1 VYPNLVRVK
10 EPVFAL
16 SFSAIVL
23 EKSKH
28 WLSSWEEIQ
37 KHRFASPRGYRILDI
52 RTKKMNALTV
62 KNPFTVSKMVKA
74 GRISVGILITSD
86 AKRYASKIG
95 GMVVLKP
102 PIEVVTL
109 YHYLNV
115 EHRRLVP
122 KIEKILI
129 ELNDSGKTKD
139 IIRGSN

>member
-37 KHRFASPRGYRILDI
+37 KHRFAYPRGYRILDI

-95 GMVVLKP
+95 GVV
-102 PIEVVTL
+102 IL

>member
-1 VYPNLVRVK
+1 
-10 EPVFAL
+10 
-16 SFSAIVL
+16 
-23 EKSKH
+23 
-28 WLSSWEEIQ
+28 
-37 KHRFASPRGYRILDI
+37 
-52 RTKKMNALTV
+52 
-62 KNPFTVSKMVKA
+62 MVKA